1 MLGPATAWFLVLF
14 LEQGFAVDVQGDPG
28 TSLFPVLG
36 GGSLA
41 HSSRLTFCLKFVVP
55 GILTLHRILALLFKG
70 CGGFHYQRNVI
81 RDPIHIALG

>member
-1 MLGPATAWFLVLF
+1 MFK
-14 LEQGFAVDVQGDPG
+14 G
-28 TSLFPVLG
+28 TQAPRFSLCWG